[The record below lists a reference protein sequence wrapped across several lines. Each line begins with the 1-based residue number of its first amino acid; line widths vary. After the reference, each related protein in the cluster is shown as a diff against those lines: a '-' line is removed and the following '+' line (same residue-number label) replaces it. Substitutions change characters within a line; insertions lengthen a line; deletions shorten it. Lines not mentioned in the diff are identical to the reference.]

1 MKAKELLNE
10 LFRDARIAE
19 DCNLCCLCECST
31 SKEFDDQIR
40 CYFGDDIC
48 EIITPKPK
56 TEIGDGTY
64 VYGYTGMHILDRMPD
79 IILVLYSED
88 RKEDGKCIFMW
99 RIEDY

>member
-1 MKAKELLNE
+1 MKSKELINE

-19 DCNLCCLCECST
+19 DCNLCCLCECLT

-40 CYFGDDIC
+40 CEFCDDVC

-64 VYGYTGMHILDRMPD
+64 VYGYTGMRILERMPD
-79 IILVLYSED
+79 IILVLHSECV
-88 RKEDGKCIFMW
+88 KEDGKCIFMW

>member
-1 MKAKELLNE
+1 MKSKELINE

-19 DCNLCCLCECST
+19 DCNLCCLCECLT

-40 CYFGDDIC
+40 CYFGDDVC

-64 VYGYTGMHILDRMPD
+64 VYGYTGTHILERMPD

-88 RKEDGKCIFMW
+88 GKEDGKCVFMW

>member
-1 MKAKELLNE
+1 MKAKELIEE
-10 LFRDARIAE
+10 LFKNSQIAE
-19 DCNLCCLCECST
+19 DCNLCCLCECLT

-40 CYFGDDIC
+40 CYFGDDVC

-79 IILVLYSED
+79 IILVMYSED
-88 RKEDGKCIFMW
+88 GKENGKCVFLW
-99 RIEDY
+99 RIDDY

>member
-19 DCNLCCLCECST
+19 DCNLCCLCECLT

-40 CYFGDDIC
+40 CYFGDDVC

-88 RKEDGKCIFMW
+88 GKEDGKCVFMW

>member
-1 MKAKELLNE
+1 MKSKELINE

-19 DCNLCCLCECST
+19 DCNLFCLCECLT

-40 CYFGDDIC
+40 CYFGDEVC

-64 VYGYTGMHILDRMPD
+64 VYGYTGMHILERMPD
-79 IILVLYSED
+79 IILVLYSD
-88 RKEDGKCIFMW
+88 DNKENGKCVFLW
-99 RIEDY
+99 RIDD

>member
-1 MKAKELLNE
+1 MKAEELINE
-10 LFRDARIAE
+10 LFRNSQIAE
-19 DCNLCCLCECST
+19 DCNLFGLAECET

-40 CYFGDDIC
+40 CYFGDNVC

-79 IILVLYSED
+79 IILIQYSDDNE
-88 RKEDGKCIFMW
+88 ENGKCIFLW
-99 RIEDY
+99 RIDD

>member
-19 DCNLCCLCECST
+19 DCNLCCLCECLT

-40 CYFGDDIC
+40 CYFGDEVC
-48 EIITPKPK
+48 EIITPKQK

-64 VYGYTGMHILDRMPD
+64 VYGYTGMHILERMPD

-88 RKEDGKCIFMW
+88 GKEDGKCVFMW

>member
-1 MKAKELLNE
+1 MKAKELINE
-10 LFRDARIAE
+10 LVKNSQIAE
-19 DCNLCCLCECST
+19 DCDLFGLAECET

-40 CYFGDDIC
+40 CYFGDNVC

-64 VYGYTGMHILDRMPD
+64 VYGYTGTHILERMPD

-88 RKEDGKCIFMW
+88 GKEDGKCVFMW

>member
-1 MKAKELLNE
+1 MKSKELIEE
-10 LFRDARIAE
+10 LFRNPQIAE
-19 DCNLCCLCECST
+19 DCNLCCLCECLT

-40 CYFGDDIC
+40 CYFGDNVC

-79 IILVLYSED
+79 IILIQYSDDNE
-88 RKEDGKCIFMW
+88 ENGKCIFLW
-99 RIEDY
+99 RIDD

>member
-1 MKAKELLNE
+1 MKAKELIEE
-10 LFRDARIAE
+10 LFKNSQIAE
-19 DCNLCCLCECST
+19 DCNLCCLCECLT

-40 CYFGDDIC
+40 CYFGDDVC

-79 IILVLYSED
+79 IILVMYSED
-88 RKEDGKCIFMW
+88 GKENGKCVFLW
-99 RIEDY
+99 RIDD

>member
-1 MKAKELLNE
+1 MKAKELIEE
-10 LFRDARIAE
+10 LFKNSQIAE
-19 DCNLCCLCECST
+19 DCNLCCLCECLT

-40 CYFGDDIC
+40 CYFGDDVC

-79 IILVLYSED
+79 IILVMYSED
-88 RKEDGKCIFMW
+88 GKENGKCVFMW

>member
-19 DCNLCCLCECST
+19 DCNLCCLCECLT

-40 CYFGDDIC
+40 CYFGDDVC

-79 IILVLYSED
+79 IILVMYSED
-88 RKEDGKCIFMW
+88 GKENGKCVFLW
-99 RIEDY
+99 RIDDY

>member
-1 MKAKELLNE
+1 MKSKELLNE

-19 DCNLCCLCECST
+19 DCNLCCLCECLT
-31 SKEFDDQIR
+31 PKEFDDQIR
-40 CYFGDDIC
+40 CYFGDDVC

-64 VYGYTGMHILDRMPD
+64 VYGYTGMHILERMPD

-88 RKEDGKCIFMW
+88 GKEDGKCVFMW

>member
-19 DCNLCCLCECST
+19 DCDLCCLCERLT

-40 CYFGDDIC
+40 CYFGDDVC

-64 VYGYTGMHILDRMPD
+64 VYGYTGMHILERMPD

-88 RKEDGKCIFMW
+88 NKENGKCVFLW
-99 RIEDY
+99 RIDD

>member
-1 MKAKELLNE
+1 MKSKELLNE

-19 DCNLCCLCECST
+19 DCNLCCLCECLT
-31 SKEFDDQIR
+31 SKDFDDQIR
-40 CYFGDDIC
+40 CYFGDDVC

-64 VYGYTGMHILDRMPD
+64 VYGYTGMHILERMPD

-88 RKEDGKCIFMW
+88 GKEDGKCIFMW

>member
-19 DCNLCCLCECST
+19 DCNLCCLCECLT

-40 CYFGDDIC
+40 CEFGDDVC

-56 TEIGDGTY
+56 IEIGDGTF
-64 VYGYTGMHILDRMPD
+64 VYGYTGMHILERIPD
-79 IILVLYSED
+79 IILVLNSKYGED
-88 RKEDGKCIFMW
+88 DGKCIFMW

>member
-1 MKAKELLNE
+1 MKSKELLNE

-19 DCNLCCLCECST
+19 DCNLCCLCECLT

-40 CYFGDDIC
+40 CYFGDDVC

-56 TEIGDGTY
+56 KEIGDGTY
-64 VYGYTGMHILDRMPD
+64 VYGYTGMHILERMPD

-88 RKEDGKCIFMW
+88 GKEDGKCVFMW

>member
-1 MKAKELLNE
+1 MKAKELIKE
-10 LFRDARIAE
+10 LFKNSQLAE
-19 DCNLCCLCECST
+19 DCNLCCLCECLT

-40 CYFGDDIC
+40 CYFGDDVC

-79 IILVLYSED
+79 IILVMYSED
-88 RKEDGKCIFMW
+88 GKENGKCVFLW
-99 RIEDY
+99 RIDD

>member
-1 MKAKELLNE
+1 MKSKELINE

-19 DCNLCCLCECST
+19 DCNLCCLCECLT

-40 CYFGDDIC
+40 CYFGDDVC

-64 VYGYTGMHILDRMPD
+64 VYGYTGMHILERMPD

-88 RKEDGKCIFMW
+88 GKEDGKCVFMW

>member
-1 MKAKELLNE
+1 MKSKELLNE

-19 DCNLCCLCECST
+19 DCNLCCLCECLT

-40 CYFGDDIC
+40 CYFGDDVC

-64 VYGYTGMHILDRMPD
+64 VYGYTGMHILERMPD

-88 RKEDGKCIFMW
+88 GKEDGKCIFMW

>member
-1 MKAKELLNE
+1 MKSKELINE

-19 DCNLCCLCECST
+19 DCNLCCLCECLT

-40 CYFGDDIC
+40 CYFGDEVC

-64 VYGYTGMHILDRMPD
+64 VYGYTGMHILERMPD

-88 RKEDGKCIFMW
+88 GKEDGKCVFMW

>member
-19 DCNLCCLCECST
+19 DCNLFGLCECLT

-40 CYFGDDIC
+40 CYFGDEVC

-64 VYGYTGMHILDRMPD
+64 VYGYTGMHILERMPD

-88 RKEDGKCIFMW
+88 GKEDGKCVFMW

>member
-1 MKAKELLNE
+1 MKAKELINE
-10 LFRDARIAE
+10 LFKNSQIAE
-19 DCNLCCLCECST
+19 DCNLCCLCECLT

-40 CYFGDDIC
+40 CYFGDDVC

-79 IILVLYSED
+79 IILVMYSED
-88 RKEDGKCIFMW
+88 GKENGKCVFLW
-99 RIEDY
+99 RIDDY

>member
-1 MKAKELLNE
+1 MKSKELLNE

-19 DCNLCCLCECST
+19 DCNLCCLCECLT

-40 CYFGDDIC
+40 CYFGDDVC

-64 VYGYTGMHILDRMPD
+64 VYGYTGMHILERMPD

-88 RKEDGKCIFMW
+88 GKEDGKCVFMW